1 MKSIRNV
8 AIEKTAQH
16 YLWPCHFASAGCPE
30 MLQYDKASEHLK
42 ACSFRPFQCCP
53 MEGCQAEMTVDGRA
67 VVDHLVSVH
76 GLKMDDRFARRLR
89 QRKSVCERFE
99 LPLNAFSGS
108 QDDRVTF
115 EPVLFKHDN
124 RYFMLRGGGESA
136 GRNNGQYFFGV
147 IGIGREHDFEGLH
160 YKLVCQQENALSGR
174 QPNALAFSGSVQ
186 SIETWRHNGGGG
198 LPWMDGLGIGSSAA
212 LRFGNSNPLSQSPPV
227 LTLRLTI
234 GPSSS
239 TTESDEEEEGLTVR
253 KMLILID
260 DDGGGEGESAS
271 DDYESDDDGNESDG
285 DESDDS
291 ILSSTSE
298 DESEDHSEESQDENE
313 DIRAARRNVRV
324 ARRLLSRLRR
334 DLGSD

>member
-99 LPLNAFSGS
+99 LPLNVFSGS

-160 YKLVCQQENALSGR
+160 YKLVCQQEKTLSGR

-186 SIETWRHNGGGG
+186 SIETWRKSGAGGGV
-198 LPWMDGLGIGSSAA
+198 PMDGLGIGSSAA
-212 LRFGNSNPLSQSPPV
+212 LRFGDSNPLSQSPPV

-239 TTESDEEEEGLTVR
+239 TTLLSPGDEEKEEGLTVR
-253 KMLILID
+253 KMKVEKSFVVID
-260 DDGGGEGESAS
+260 DDGGDESESAS
-271 DDYESDDDGNESDG
+271 DDNESDDGGNESES

-291 ILSSTSE
+291 IVSSTSDDE
-298 DESEDHSEESQDENE
+298 SDDSGESEDEHEVG
-313 DIRAARRNVRV
+313 RARAGPQRVFHRRRY
-324 ARRLLSRLRR
+324 L
-334 DLGSD
+334 

>member
-186 SIETWRHNGGGG
+186 SIETWRKNGAGGG
-198 LPWMDGLGIGSSAA
+198 LPMDGLGIGSSAA

-239 TTESDEEEEGLTVR
+239 TTLLSPIDEEKEGLVVR
-253 KMLILID
+253 KMKVEKSFVLID
-260 DDGGGEGESAS
+260 DDGGDESESAS
-271 DDYESDDDGNESDG
+271 DDNESDDGGNESES

-291 ILSSTSE
+291 SDSSTSD
-298 DESEDHSEESQDENE
+298 DESDDSGESQDEHE
-313 DIRAARRNVRV
+313 DGRARAGPQRVIRRRR
-324 ARRLLSRLRR
+324 
-334 DLGSD
+334 

>member
-99 LPLNAFSGS
+99 LPLNAFAGS

-186 SIETWRHNGGGG
+186 SIETWRKSGAGGGYLWTALELG
-198 LPWMDGLGIGSSAA
+198 AVLRFGLGI
-212 LRFGNSNPLSQSPPV
+212 RTRCLS
-227 LTLRLTI
+227 
-234 GPSSS
+234 
-239 TTESDEEEEGLTVR
+239 
-253 KMLILID
+253 
-260 DDGGGEGESAS
+260 
-271 DDYESDDDGNESDG
+271 
-285 DESDDS
+285 
-291 ILSSTSE
+291 
-298 DESEDHSEESQDENE
+298 
-313 DIRAARRNVRV
+313 
-324 ARRLLSRLRR
+324 LLLC
-334 DLGSD
+334 LHCA